1 MSLLLGPEK
10 SQKYKTR
17 NSSPRI
23 TWKHITL
30 SSVLYIVKFLRL
42 SNNQTSITLL
52 FFPICIYT
60 TLSGKFRDKVSKKN
74 HSAKDSKIYLP
85 FYCQISSEL
94 SSESSIMKQKFR
106 EMTDQFPLRRAKAC
120 CYQLCRS

>member
-42 SNNQTSITLL
+42 CNNQTSITLL
-52 FFPICIYT
+52 FFPICI
-60 TLSGKFRDKVSKKN
+60 LPFQVSFVTKLVKKN
-74 HSAKDSKIYLP
+74 HSAKDCKIYLP

-94 SSESSIMKQKFR
+94 SFESSIMKQKFR